1 MRRRASTSLIEV
13 LKFLPIHCDAA
24 NGCPA
29 KSIIEAPAPPSSM
42 QLRRTDSATDF
53 AAASIANAS
62 RPSA

>member
-1 MRRRASTSLIEV
+1 MKRRASTSLTEV
-13 LKFLPIHCDAA
+13 LKFSPIHCDAA

-53 AAASIANAS
+53 AAASIADAS